1 MLCHGPITRSPIARL
16 PSVRPPAAGPNQV
29 PAAGVLTLGMHELVG
44 RLASPLVGVGE
55 DLTTEFEARLAD
67 SGTLAVRVAYGVL
80 RNRADAEDVAQEAFV
95 RAFRRFADLR
105 DRGKFRGWLVRM
117 TWRLALDF
125 RRGGKRRTARE
136 DGAARSWPA
145 TGDAEADM
153 VATDRSKRLWA
164 AIDQLPERLRVVIV
178 LA

>member
-1 MLCHGPITRSPIARL
+1 
-16 PSVRPPAAGPNQV
+16 
-29 PAAGVLTLGMHELVG
+29 MHEFVG
-44 RLASPLVGVGE
+44 RLAGPLVGVGE

-67 SGTLAVRVAYGVL
+67 SGSLAIRVAYGVL

-105 DRGKFRGWLVRM
+105 DREKFRGWLVRM

-125 RRGGKRRTARE
+125 RRGGKRRSARE
-136 DGAARSWPA
+136 DGAARHWP
-145 TGDAEADM
+145 TQGDAEADM

-178 LA
+178 LAAIEGHGVKDVAALLDVPEGTVKSRLFDARKELQERLR